1 MYQSRKPV
9 VAMLCAAAALLSA
22 GAALADLAAAP
33 AEHAAGVW
41 QKHEYAFQF
50 MGFTSTY
57 SCDGLA
63 DKLKALLIAAGARAD
78 AKATAGACAEGYGR
92 PDKFARA
99 DLTFYTLAPDSA
111 AAPADAKRV
120 DGTWRAVSFMQRS
133 PRALQIGDCEV
144 VEQFAHSVLPMFTTR
159 NVDNQTVCVPKQES
173 GSDIRLKFDSFV
185 PAPIVAARTP

>member
-1 MYQSRKPV
+1 MYQSRKSPV
-9 VAMLCAAAALLSA
+9 MMLCAAAALVVA
-22 GAALADLAAAP
+22 GAVLADQPPAP

-50 MGFTSTY
+50 MGFTTTY

-63 DKLKALLIAAGARAD
+63 DKLKTLLVAAGARAD
-78 AKATAGACAEGYGR
+78 AKATAGACVSGYGR

-111 AAPADAKRV
+111 AAPAEAKRV
-120 DGTWRAVSFMQRS
+120 EGTWRPVNFGQRS
-133 PRALQIGDCEV
+133 PRSLQVGDCEV

-159 NVDNQTVCVPKQES
+159 NVDNHTVCVPKQES
-173 GSDIRLKFDSFV
+173 GSEISLKFDSFV
-185 PAPIVAARTP
+185 AAPVVAARTP